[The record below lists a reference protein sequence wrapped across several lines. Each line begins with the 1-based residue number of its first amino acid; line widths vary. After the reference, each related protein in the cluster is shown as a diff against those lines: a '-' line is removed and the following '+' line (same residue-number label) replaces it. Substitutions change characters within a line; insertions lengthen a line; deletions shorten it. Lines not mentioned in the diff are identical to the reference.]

1 MLVFQPLVAHNQG
14 NFRLTVTKNMT
25 NSPSRPKSGV
35 NYFMDGF
42 ELIRRPGLRTFVLIP
57 LLINILLF
65 AIGFYFAVGQLEQL
79 FGWLNS
85 QLPEYLSWLK
95 FLLWPLALLAIVVVM
110 AFVFSSVMNWLA
122 APFNGLLAEKVELM
136 LTGKPLNTGGTMDT
150 VKDIPRMLGREW
162 TKLKYYLPRA
172 IVFLLLFWVPVIGQT
187 AAPVLWFLFTAWM
200 MAVQYC
206 DYPFDNHK
214 VSFNEMK
221 FALRQTRGSSF
232 SFGATVTL
240 FSMIPIVN
248 FIVMP
253 VAICGATA
261 MWVDKYREAYRNTT
275 IAPE

>member
-1 MLVFQPLVAHNQG
+1 MIA
-14 NFRLTVTKNMT
+14 TAKAA
-25 NSPSRPKSGV
+25 KSGV

-42 ELIRRPGLRTFVLIP
+42 ALIRRPGLRTFVLIP

-65 AIGFYFAVGQLEQL
+65 SLGFYFAYGQLEVL
-79 FGWLNS
+79 FAWLEG
-85 QLPEYLSWLK
+85 QLPEYLQWLN
-95 FLLWPLALLAIVVVM
+95 FLLWPLAVLSMVVVM

-122 APFNGLLAEKVELM
+122 APFNGLLAEKVEQL
-136 LTGKPLNTGGTMDT
+136 LTGKSVNTGGAVDT

-172 IVFLLLFWVPVIGQT
+172 IVCLLLFLVPFIGQT
-187 AAPVLWFLFTAWM
+187 LAPVIWFLFSAWM

-206 DYPFDNHK
+206 DYPFDNHR
-214 VSFNEMK
+214 VPFNDMK
-221 FALRQTRGSSF
+221 FALKQTRGSAF

-261 MWVDKYREAYRNTT
+261 MWVDKYREAYRNPN
-275 IAPE
+275 IAPD